1 MDRKDFLKKTTLGA
15 AALALGVSMPKQAE
29 ASTYDKLMHQVGFNH
44 MPNADAEATTPNSV
58 VHRAN
63 TRGYADRG
71 WLKATHSFSFANYYN
86 PERMNFGVLRGGW
99 LGAKRM
105 CRCHPFGGR
114 GYDPVPPA
122 PLSRGE
128 GRQTQFINRERP

>member
-1 MDRKDFLKKTTLGA
+1 MMRDAVQSTMLGA
-15 AALALGVSMPKQAE
+15 IRVYKCTLSPLIPMTCRYLPTCADYTAE
-29 ASTYDKLMHQVGFNH
+29 AI
-44 MPNADAEATTPNSV
+44 
-58 VHRAN
+58 R
-63 TRGYADRG
+63 
-71 WLKATHSFSFANYYN
+71 THG
-86 PERMNFGVLRGGW
+86 PLRGGW